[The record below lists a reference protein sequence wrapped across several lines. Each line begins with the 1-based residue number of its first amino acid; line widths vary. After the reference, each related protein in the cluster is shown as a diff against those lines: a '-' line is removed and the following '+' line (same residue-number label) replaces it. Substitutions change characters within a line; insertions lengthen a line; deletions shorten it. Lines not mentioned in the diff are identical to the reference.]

1 MTTTANLDPSDDK
14 AAASKALAPLDMLG
28 FAVRSARRHVRLGLS
43 ITVGTIA
50 LGLAVSKIVPQK
62 YEATSQ
68 ILADETFNKTD
79 ALSTPDRAAPNLD
92 PFSGS
97 FELLTQKSVLTSII
111 DEVGLLANTEA
122 QQLPWVRS
130 MDALMSR
137 IAGREPPTLDERR
150 DAVAKVLATHI
161 TLKKNKNVVTIQ
173 VVWPERRMAFRIA
186 QITYGKLM
194 ELVRNRDTA
203 TYSAAIS
210 ILEDEAKRASEA
222 IEPALNEFVR
232 ERDQGKQS
240 DTAAMATSEPAVAQ
254 KPTNIQAVAVPAPS
268 TAPNNEAAT
277 AQARQFSAKLAEVNG
292 KIQTVEDTWHR
303 QQASLNAHLT
313 ELRTVY
319 GQAHPQVIQQQTLIT
334 AAREPPIE
342 LKELQKA
349 RTELLSEIQNV
360 PEVSTGSSTS
370 QSRTVRRSAVRM
382 PNERTV
388 PPSQPTGAAGANEN
402 LELSASRAK
411 LVRAVDNYN
420 NVAGRLSSAR
430 LQFAASQATFAM
442 RFVVVNKPELPTAP
456 IRPLRM
462 LVRYAALV
470 AGLLFGFLAGA
481 LRDLTTGIVH
491 ESAQLKPF
499 GLKDLGELVV
509 SEPLER

>member
-1 MTTTANLDPSDDK
+1 MTSTDNLDPTDEKRD
-14 AAASKALAPLDMLG
+14 APKALPLLEMLE
-28 FAVRSARRHVRLGLS
+28 FAVRASRRHVRLGLS
-43 ITVGTIA
+43 ITVATVV

-97 FELLTQKSVLTSII
+97 FELLTQKSVLISII
-111 DEVGLLANTEA
+111 DEVGLLANMEA
-122 QQLPWVRS
+122 QQLPWMRS
-130 MDALMSR
+130 MDALVSR
-137 IAGREPPTLDERR
+137 ITGRELPSLDEKR

-161 TLKKNKNVVTIQ
+161 TLKKNKNVVNIQ
-173 VVWPERRMAFRIA
+173 VTWPDRRMAFRIA
-186 QITYGKLM
+186 QLTYGKLM
-194 ELVRNRDTA
+194 ELVRNRDAA

-222 IEPALNEFVR
+222 IEPALTEVVR
-232 ERDQGKQS
+232 ERDQGKQ
-240 DTAAMATSEPAVAQ
+240 AAPAMPVGAAAVEQNRTRIKAEVAS
-254 KPTNIQAVAVPAPS
+254 PAL
-268 TAPNNEAAT
+268 APVNEAAA
-277 AQARQFSAKLAEVNG
+277 AQARQFSAKLAEINS
-292 KIQTVEDTWHR
+292 KIQAVEDGWHR

-319 GQAHPQVIQQQTLIT
+319 GQAHPQVIQQQTLIA
-334 AAREPPIE
+334 AAREPPAE
-342 LKELQKA
+342 LKGLQSA

-360 PEVSTGSSTS
+360 PEVGSPNSTG
-370 QSRTVRRSAVRM
+370 QPRTILRPAGRAPS
-382 PNERTV
+382 ERTIAL
-388 PPSQPTGAAGANEN
+388 SQPATGAAGANEN
-402 LELSASRAK
+402 LELTASRAK
-411 LVRAVDNYN
+411 LIRAVDNYN
-420 NVAGRLSSAR
+420 NVAARLASAR
-430 LQFAASQATFAM
+430 LQFAASQATFGM

-462 LVRYAALV
+462 LVRFAALF

-481 LRDLTTGIVH
+481 LRDLSTGIVH
-491 ESAQLKPF
+491 ESAQLKAF